1 MKLSGNF
8 FPICCLCLVVIV
20 AGGTSL
26 RSGKDAI
33 RLDSSFTAVAQNAD
47 KLVYADFET
56 VKGNRVVSNGGGII
70 QLFGYQE
77 RPTLPSRF
85 KGLEGSNPPAPEVVH
100 LKKDDPNKAIAFDYQ
115 LQGSNQYAGV
125 GVEIHAQADQ
135 GGATVALDVSN
146 YKFLMLQLYVTGV
159 QSIRVEFTTRGQGI
173 DTPDAPPQFS
183 FAVKPGFNTYQ
194 IPLKSLSQPAWA
206 NAKVSPK
213 DVLKHLT
220 SINVVASCVD
230 CTPIT
235 GTVVLDNLVFQN

>member
-1 MKLSGNF
+1 MKLPGNF
-8 FPICCLCLVVIV
+8 FPICCLCLVVTF
-20 AGGTSL
+20 AGGTNWG
-26 RSGKDAI
+26 SGKDAL
-33 RLDSSFTAVAQNAD
+33 RLENSSTSVAQNAD

-56 VKGNRVVSNGGGII
+56 VKENRVVSNRGGLI

-100 LKKDDPNKAIAFDYQ
+100 LKKDDPNKAVAFDYQ
-115 LQGSNQYAGV
+115 LQASNQYAGA
-125 GVEIHAQADQ
+125 GVEIHSQADQ
-135 GGATVALDVSN
+135 DGKPVALDVSN
-146 YKFLMLQLYVTGV
+146 YKYLMLQLYVTGV
-159 QSIRVEFTTRGQGI
+159 QSIRVEFNTRGQGI
-173 DTPDAPPQFS
+173 SPPDAPPQFS

-206 NAKVSPK
+206 NVKVSPK
-213 DVLKHLT
+213 DVLKNLT
-220 SINVVASCVD
+220 SINVVASCEA